1 MANLLVVDDSAEDL
15 RLIVSLLEAD
25 KNLEVSSAQ
34 HAVGALEKMKDSTFD
49 LVVTEL
55 VMPEMDGLELV
66 RVASREYP
74 LVPVI
79 IVTAQGNEEIA
90 VQALEQGAASYV
102 PKRVLADSLLET
114 VRKVLTLSHSK
125 RRETQLMESLSEYRC
140 VFTLENDPALFDAL
154 ANHLQEEAA
163 RMGLFG
169 EAERTRLGVALEE
182 ALNNALYHGNLEIGR
197 QRDRRAHD
205 ALVVQR
211 RDEPPYRDRHIH
223 VEVKLARDKA
233 LFLVE
238 DEGAGFDHSTLPDP
252 AVPASLA
259 GMEGRGVFLMQ
270 TLMDEVVYNET
281 GNAVTLMKRCEFRS
295 DRTESEES

>member
-1 MANLLVVDDSAEDL
+1 MANLLVVDNSAADL
-15 RLIVSLLEAD
+15 HLIVSLLEAD
-25 KNLEVSSAQ
+25 ANLEVTGAE
-34 HAVGALEKMKDSTFD
+34 HGVAALEKMKGSDFD

-66 RVASREYP
+66 QAASRDYP

-102 PKRVLADSLLET
+102 PKRVLTERLLET

-125 RRETQLMESLSEYRC
+125 RRETQLMGSLSENEC
-140 VFTLENDPALFDAL
+140 VFTLENDPTLIDVL
-154 ANHLQEEAA
+154 ATHLQEEAA
-163 RMGLFG
+163 RMGLFS

-182 ALNNALYHGNLEIGR
+182 ALNNALYHGNLEVGR
-197 QRDRRAHD
+197 QRDREAHD
-205 ALVVQR
+205 ALVAQR
-211 RDEPPYRDRHIH
+211 RDELPYRDRRIH
-223 VEVKLARDKA
+223 VEVKLSRDRA
-233 LFLVE
+233 AFLVE
-238 DEGAGFDHSTLPDP
+238 DDGSGFDRSALPDL

-259 GMEGRGVFLMQ
+259 AMEGQGVFLMQ

-281 GNAVTLMKRCEFRS
+281 GNAVTLVKRCDFSS
-295 DRTESEES
+295 DRTESEDS